1 MTDEPMTNEYSD
13 EEFRQHL
20 ANAYESL
27 KNTYSETVPEAFTSE
42 FAEKLKERFAK
53 PDPFS
58 TGFKIGTPIAIPKGA
73 TDDVIERIK
82 LEIDSQ
88 IIILTKARKDR
99 EFLAALVR
107 EDFRLVVG
115 FLEGLQVDPK
125 RFSANRFE
133 ELKRFLLSKVK
144 E

>member
-1 MTDEPMTNEYSD
+1 MTNSKILDFIAKETAFYSTLSAN
-13 EEFRQHL
+13 EERMHREHIIQ
-20 ANAYESL
+20 
-27 KNTYSETVPEAFTSE
+27 TYLREERR
-42 FAEKLKERFAK
+42 KERALAK
-53 PDPFS
+53 DEDKKTS
-58 TGFKIGTPIAIPKGA
+58 IL
-73 TDDVIERIK
+73 DDVIERIK

-99 EFLAALVR
+99 EFLEALVI

-133 ELKRFLLSKVK
+133 ELKKYLLSKGN